1 MSHYHEIADK
11 TMDCLLES
19 LEELYEI
26 ESLVGYEVEFHVRDH
41 QSHNKAVNLRI
52 LYRVE
57 SSHST
62 WVLTELM
69 S

>member
-1 MSHYHEIADK
+1 
-11 TMDCLLES
+11 MDRLLES
-19 LEELYEI
+19 LEELHEV
-26 ESLVGYEVEFHVRDH
+26 ESLEGYDVEFHVRIH
-41 QSHNKAVNLRI
+41 QFYIKAVNFQTVFC
-52 LYRVE
+52 RVE